1 MTGRGS
7 HRVAGAQ
14 PSRTV
19 RGYAGTIVLMV
30 ENTEASILDGR
41 AIADKLIANVAQA
54 VANGVKRGERP
65 PGLAVVLI
73 GDDPASDIYVGNK
86 VKACARAGI
95 VSRDYRLSHGS
106 DEKSL
111 LALIDQLNAEDEIDG
126 ILVQLPL
133 PAHMD
138 EHAVTRRISAE
149 KDVDGFH
156 PVNVGKLALRNPGLR
171 PCTPRGVMTLL
182 NAYGL
187 DAKSKHA
194 VVVGASNIVG
204 RPLALELLLAGATIT
219 VAHRFTKKLE
229 SLVGQA
235 DYLFVAVGKP
245 GVVDPEWLKPG
256 VVAVDIGIHRDQE
269 GRVRGDLDFE
279 AACQRASWITP
290 VPGGVG
296 PMTVATLMQNTAE
309 AAGLVVLSP

>member
-1 MTGRGS
+1 M
-7 HRVAGAQ
+7 A
-14 PSRTV
+14 
-19 RGYAGTIVLMV
+19 
-30 ENTEASILDGR
+30 ENSQASILDGR

-95 VSRDYRLSHGS
+95 VSRDYRLAHGS
-106 DEKSL
+106 DQKSL
-111 LALIDQLNAEDEIDG
+111 LALIDQLNADDEIDG

-138 EHAVTRRISAE
+138 EHAVTRRIDPD

-156 PVNVGKLALRNPGLR
+156 PLNVGQLALRNPGLR

-182 NAYGL
+182 NAHGL
-187 DAKSKHA
+187 DTKGRHA

-204 RPLALELLLAGATIT
+204 RPLALELLLAGATVSI
-219 VAHRFTKKLE
+219 AHRFTQNLDA
-229 SLVGQA
+229 LVPQA
-235 DYLFVAVGKP
+235 DFLFVAVGKP
-245 GVVDPEWLKPG
+245 GVVDSAWIKPG
-256 VVAVDIGIHRDQE
+256 AVAVDIGIHRDPG
-269 GRVRGDLDFE
+269 GRVRGDLEFD
-279 AACQRASWITP
+279 AASERASWITP

-309 AAGLVVLSP
+309 AGGLVVLSP